1 MKYTEFA
8 MEMLEQRLQTAAFES
23 RTPRRLAGLLL
34 EAAETI
40 RQLRRESAAAKEDD
54 K

>member
-1 MKYTEFA
+1 MKHTEFA
-8 MEMLEQRLQTAAFES
+8 MDMLEQRLQAAAFEG

-40 RQLRRESAAAKEDD
+40 RQLRRESAGAKADD
-54 K
+54 E